1 MAILEIYTFPDPILR
16 KQTKAVTVFDHE
28 LETTTQSMLET
39 MYVSSGIG
47 LAAIQAGIL
56 KQIIVVDLK
65 SGEEDITQR
74 EPHVFINPKIVKQS
88 GTTVSEEGCLSVIEF
103 RGEIQRAEKIIV
115 EYQDVTGKLQKM
127 EGREMDTEIWQSA
140 FKYAI
145 LSARDLAG
153 NRVMAVAI
161 SGLSR
166 ETTDFHQGLD

>member
-28 LETTTQSMLET
+28 LETTTQSMLDT

-127 EGREMDTEIWQSA
+127 EAEEMMAICLQHEIDHLNGVLFIDHLPLLKQ
-140 FKYAI
+140 KMVKKR
-145 LSARDLAG
+145 LTKLAK
-153 NRVMAVAI
+153 AEA
-161 SGLSR
+161 
-166 ETTDFHQGLD
+166 

>member
-39 MYVSSGIG
+39 MYVSSGVG

-88 GTTVSEEGCLSVIEF
+88 GTTFSEEGCLSVIEF
-103 RGEIQRAEKIIV
+103 RSEIQRAEKIIV

-127 EGREMDTEIWQSA
+127 EAEEMMSICLQHEIDHLNGVLFIDHLPLLKQ
-140 FKYAI
+140 KMVKKR
-145 LSARDLAG
+145 LTKLAK
-153 NRVMAVAI
+153 VEA
-161 SGLSR
+161 
-166 ETTDFHQGLD
+166 

>member
-1 MAILEIYTFPDPILR
+1 
-16 KQTKAVTVFDHE
+16 
-28 LETTTQSMLET
+28 MLET

-88 GTTVSEEGCLSVIEF
+88 GTTFSEEGCLSVIEF
-103 RGEIQRAEKIIV
+103 RSEIQRAEKIIV

-127 EGREMDTEIWQSA
+127 EAEEMMSICLQHEIDHLNGVLFIDHLPLLKQ
-140 FKYAI
+140 KMVKKR
-145 LSARDLAG
+145 LTKLAKAE
-153 NRVMAVAI
+153 V
-161 SGLSR
+161 
-166 ETTDFHQGLD
+166 

>member
-88 GTTVSEEGCLSVIEF
+88 GTTFSEEGCLSVIEF

-127 EGREMDTEIWQSA
+127 EAEEMMSICLQHEIDHLNGVLFIDHLPLLKQ
-140 FKYAI
+140 KMVKKR
-145 LSARDLAG
+145 LTKLAKAE
-153 NRVMAVAI
+153 V
-161 SGLSR
+161 
-166 ETTDFHQGLD
+166 

>member
-88 GTTVSEEGCLSVIEF
+88 GTTFSEEGCLSVIEF

-115 EYQDVTGKLQKM
+115 EYQDVTGKLQRMEAEEMMSICLQHEIDHLNGVLFIDHLPLLKQKM
-127 EGREMDTEIWQSA
+127 VKKRLT
-140 FKYAI
+140 K
-145 LSARDLAG
+145 LAK
-153 NRVMAVAI
+153 VEA
-161 SGLSR
+161 
-166 ETTDFHQGLD
+166 

>member
-88 GTTVSEEGCLSVIEF
+88 GTTFSEEGCLSVIEF
-103 RGEIQRAEKIIV
+103 RSEIQRAEKIIV

-127 EGREMDTEIWQSA
+127 EAEEMMSICLQHEIDHLNGVLFIDHLPLLKQ
-140 FKYAI
+140 KMVKKR
-145 LSARDLAG
+145 LTKLAK
-153 NRVMAVAI
+153 AEA
-161 SGLSR
+161 
-166 ETTDFHQGLD
+166 